1 MNALLP
7 APRQHGFRS
16 RSNVRAALT
25 AFVAIVSR
33 DLLVTRRE
41 ALSFLLQTL
50 VQPLFFLFVFGK
62 VLATTGAA
70 TSGFS
75 LLLLPGIVAFTLF
88 LTALQGTSIDLSRD
102 LGFTREIED
111 RLLAPLPIALV
122 AVEKVVLASLR
133 GLLAG
138 AIVFP
143 LAYWILGSAYQ
154 VRTDLPGVL
163 IGLMVLIAL
172 TGAALG
178 LLLSVITPIQQLP
191 LIFALV
197 LTPLTFTGCTFYPWA
212 TLNAIRWFQIVTLFN
227 PLTYAA
233 EGMRYAMVPPL
244 HGQALSTLAPGI
256 VLLVL
261 GASFILCLWSGIRLF
276 QRRVVS

>member
-1 MNALLP
+1 MNVLLP
-7 APRQHGFRS
+7 APRQHESRS
-16 RSNVRAALT
+16 RGHARAALI
-25 AFVAIVSR
+25 AFLAIVSR
-33 DLLVTRRE
+33 DLLITRRE
-41 ALSFLLQTL
+41 APSFLLQTL

-62 VLATTGAA
+62 VLSTTGAA
-70 TSGFS
+70 TSGFA

-122 AVEKVVLASLR
+122 AIEKIVLASLR

-138 AIVFP
+138 AVVFP

-154 VRTDLPGVL
+154 VRTDHLGAL

-178 LLLSVITPIQQLP
+178 LLVSVVMPIQQLP

-197 LTPLTFTGCTFYPWA
+197 LTPLTFTGCTFYTW
-212 TLNAIRWFQIVTLFN
+212 TSLNAIRWFQIMTLFN

-261 GASFILCLWSGIRLF
+261 GASFVLCLWMGIRLF
-276 QRRVVS
+276 KRRVVI

>member
-1 MNALLP
+1 MNVLLP
-7 APRQHGFRS
+7 TSRQHESRS
-16 RSNVRAALT
+16 RGNARAALI
-25 AFVAIVSR
+25 AFLAIVSR
-33 DLLVTRRE
+33 DLLITRRE
-41 ALSFLLQTL
+41 APSFLLQTL
-50 VQPLFFLFVFGK
+50 AQPLFFLFVFGK
-62 VLATTGAA
+62 VLSTTGAA

-88 LTALQGTSIDLSRD
+88 LTALQGTSVDLSRD

-122 AVEKVVLASLR
+122 AVEKIVLASLR

-138 AIVFP
+138 AVVFP
-143 LAYWILGSAYQ
+143 LAYWILGNAYQ
-154 VRTDLPGVL
+154 VRTDHLGVL

-178 LLLSVITPIQQLP
+178 LLLSVVTPIQQLP

-197 LTPLTFTGCTFYPWA
+197 LTPLTFTGCTFYTW
-212 TLNAIRWFQIVTLFN
+212 TSLSAIRWFQIMTLFN

-261 GASFILCLWSGIRLF
+261 GASFVLCLWMGVRLF

>member
-7 APRQHGFRS
+7 APRQHEFRS
-16 RSNVRAALT
+16 RSNIKAALT
-25 AFVAIVSR
+25 AFLAIVSR
-33 DLLVTRRE
+33 DLLITRRE
-41 ALSFLLQTL
+41 VLSFLLQTL
-50 VQPLFFLFVFGK
+50 AQPLFFLFVFGK
-62 VLATTGAA
+62 VLSTTGAA
-70 TSGFS
+70 NSGFS

-88 LTALQGTSIDLSRD
+88 LTALQGTSVDLARD

-122 AVEKVVLASLR
+122 AVEKIVLASVR

-154 VRTDLPGVL
+154 VRTDQLAIL

-178 LLLSVITPIQQLP
+178 LLVSVATPIQQLP

-197 LTPLTFTGCTFYPWA
+197 LTPLTFTGCTFYSWA
-212 TLNAIRWFQIVTLFN
+212 SLNAIRWFQIITLFN

-244 HGQALSTLAPGI
+244 HGQALATLAPGV

-261 GASFILCLWSGIRLF
+261 GASFILCLWFGIRLF
-276 QRRVVS
+276 QRRVIS